1 MSFFDRLAE
10 RFEMDE
16 FNKHH
21 KTAFVLLGCAAILI
35 VILWIAQLKKNIVN
49 PLYGGL
55 DPETLRARTAQTTS
69 ADDELRSKDTDG
81 DALSDWD
88 ELNMYKTSPYLPDSD
103 SDKINDRDE
112 IQSGNDP
119 NCPVGQVCSG
129 SSQTSEAPLSNPD
142 FTDILNG
149 GTTPTI
155 TPQSTPQTNSSNATG
170 LTAEE
175 KNALRQIIGSTNDP
189 ATLRQFLIQAGGDA
203 TYINSVS
210 DADLQKVI
218 NEILK

>member
-1 MSFFDRLAE
+1 MSFFDRLAD

-21 KTAFVLLGCAAILI
+21 KTAFILLGCAAVL
-35 VILWIAQLKKNIVN
+35 VVVLWIIQLQKNIVN

-55 DPETLRARTAQTTS
+55 DPQTLRNRSTAQTSTA

-103 SDKINDRDE
+103 SDKINDREE
-112 IQSGNDP
+112 IQNGTDP
-119 NCPVGQVCSG
+119 NCPTGQVCG
-129 SSQTSEAPLSNPD
+129 SATQTNNSELSNPD
-142 FTDILNG
+142 FTNILNG
-149 GTTPTI
+149 GTTPTVA
-155 TPQSTPQTNSSNATG
+155 PQTNSSNNTG
-170 LTAEE
+170 SLTAEE
-175 KNALRQIIGSTNDP
+175 KEAMRKILGTTNDP
-189 ATLRQFLIQAGGDA
+189 ATLRQFLLQAGADK
-203 TYINSVS
+203 TYIDSIS

-218 NEILK
+218 NEILQ